1 MKRTTK
7 SRAETRS
14 LQCET
19 PGQLLDEVLRHL
31 APPAEA
37 RRHFESARVEFLKGI
52 RAVLDSRIER
62 FSKSSKA
69 RGQSISIE

>member
-7 SRAETRS
+7 SRAESRS
-14 LQCET
+14 PQCDT
-19 PGQLLDEVLRHL
+19 PGELLDELLRRL

-62 FSKSSKA
+62 FSKSKG
-69 RGQSISIE
+69 RGQSINIE